1 MASKVTVPVG
11 LKDAGRQ
18 LWDETLT
25 VYKLAEHEQA
35 VLAQACH
42 TLDLV
47 NAMRNRVARDG
58 IMSTGSMGQD
68 VVNPL
73 IGEMRQQRQLLSSLL
88 KALDLPDVDPAAAS
102 GGGLRAVPDENQQR
116 AAATSRWKKA
126 YGAQVAGG

>member
-1 MASKVTVPVG
+1 MAKKVVPVG

-25 VYKLAEHEQA
+25 VYKLAEHEKA

-88 KALDLPDVDPAAAS
+88 KALDLPDVDPAAVS
-102 GGGLRAVPDENQQR
+102 GGLRAVPDENQQR
-116 AAATSRWKKA
+116 AAVTSRWKKA

>member
-1 MASKVTVPVG
+1 MAKKVVPVG

-88 KALDLPDVDPAAAS
+88 KALNLPDVDPAAVS
-102 GGGLRAVPDENQQR
+102 GGLRVVPDENQQR
-116 AAATSRWKKA
+116 AAVTSRWKKA